1 MVLDLVGSLDALR
14 IIGSGQAQPTGRAE
28 AVDPEPSAK

>member
-1 MVLDLVGSLDALR
+1 MVFDLVGFLDALPITGR
-14 IIGSGQAQPTGRAE
+14 PGATRGRAE